1 MSRVVVFGAGG
12 RTGRLIVEESLRAG
26 HTVTAAVRTPETFS
40 PLPREG
46 SLNVVRADVR
56 DPDSLR
62 AAVQGQDAVVCAI
75 GPSGRRAHGLYS
87 GAARALVGAME
98 AAGDARLLALSSAG
112 VRRDD
117 PAFALW
123 YRLAARTLLRE
134 LYDDMRL
141 MEQIVRESPL
151 DWTFVRPTR
160 LLDGPPTGTCRVQDG
175 STPPGGWQVT
185 RTDVA
190 RFIAQELEDHRWSRA
205 APTLA
210 Q

>member
-12 RTGRLIVEESLRAG
+12 RTGRLIVEESLRGG
-26 HTVTAAVRTPETFS
+26 HAVTAAVRTPETFAPALS
-40 PLPREG
+40 EG
-46 SLNVVRADVR
+46 SLEVVRADVR
-56 DPDSLR
+56 DAGSLL
-62 AAVQGQDAVVCAI
+62 AAVQGQDAVVSAI
-75 GPSGRRAHGLYS
+75 GPSGRHAHGLYS
-87 GAARALVGAME
+87 GAARALVSAME
-98 AAGDARLLALSSAG
+98 AADVSRLLALSSAG
-112 VRRDD
+112 VRHDD

-141 MEQIVRESPL
+141 MEETLHESSL
-151 DWTFVRPTR
+151 NWTFVRPTR
-160 LLDGPPTGTCRVQDG
+160 LLGGPPTGTYRVQDG

-190 RFIAQELEDHRWSRA
+190 RFIAQELGDHRWSRA